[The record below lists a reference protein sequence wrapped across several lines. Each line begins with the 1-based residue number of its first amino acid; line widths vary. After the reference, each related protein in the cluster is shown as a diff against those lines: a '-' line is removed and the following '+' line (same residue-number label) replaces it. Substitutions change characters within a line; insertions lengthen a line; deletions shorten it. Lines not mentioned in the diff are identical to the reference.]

1 MRKECCLA
9 IDNHEALIGVGEWM
23 SRMRVDLME
32 RTGGMSDFFYSFMNN
47 VMYPLPRARCTTA
60 VFAPPPFDGH
70 ALPGTDHH

>member
-32 RTGGMSDFFYSFMNN
+32 RTGGMSDFFYFFYEQCHVSSPTCALHDCRF
-47 VMYPLPRARCTTA
+47 RATA
-60 VFAPPPFDGH
+60 V
-70 ALPGTDHH
+70 